1 MNMNWQE
8 KRLYRSRKDAW
19 MGGVCG
25 GIAEYFGI
33 DSTLVRLG
41 AVALSFTAGLNFII
55 YIIAWCVI
63 PEAPKKKNKSAK
75 QRAKDDNYAAYEVD
89 DHHDHH
95 EDNHEESYDE
105 RSNGPRY

>member
-1 MNMNWQE
+1 MNMDFRE

-33 DSTLVRLG
+33 DSTLIRLG
-41 AVALSFTAGLNFII
+41 LILLGALGGSGLVV

-75 QRAKDDNYAAYEVD
+75 QRAKEDNYAAYEVD
-89 DHHDHH
+89 EHDGDHDAYETH
-95 EDNHEESYDE
+95 YDD
-105 RSNGPRY
+105 RGNGPRP